1 MTPIRFEKH
10 SKSWPWVSIDRWI
23 IGHQGVL
30 LFTLS
35 ALCSLALTPIFLG
48 WIHPAR
54 MSYSLRIFWAA
65 LEILGPI
72 GLVLIYFGMWLYWY
86 DSMARG
92 FGRSGHGLSFCS
104 WGHGTEV
111 AFTVSSY
118 ICHRYSREKRRWKD
132 NVLRNPPRL
141 LGICFC
147 RLFAHTFLDT
157 YDTS

>member
-72 GLVLIYFGMWLYWY
+72 GLVLIYFGMWLYWVRLDGSRVWTKRAWFVILLVGPWY
-86 DSMARG
+86 GSCLYCFFVYLPQVLA
-92 FGRSGHGLSFCS
+92 
-104 WGHGTEV
+104 
-111 AFTVSSY
+111 
-118 ICHRYSREKRRWKD
+118 REKK
-132 NVLRNPPRL
+132 VE
-141 LGICFC
+141 G
-147 RLFAHTFLDT
+147 
-157 YDTS
+157 